1 MPSRFNLHPSSIY
14 RQAVNACRALLQ
26 AEGDDGVRRAYAE
39 STTNAIRD
47 GYLRFWRLKPS
58 RSDHVCVQRLKG
70 ERCPDD
76 LSHLKLRGADHL
88 SEWTDG
94 KKTVLIVSQP
104 YHLHY
109 ETLEQVVAFCQANGL
124 RADVE
129 AESAWHFPGATLLIT
144 FKREKKNG

>member
-1 MPSRFNLHPSSIY
+1 MQSRFNLHPSSIY

-76 LSHLKLRGADHL
+76 LSHL
-88 SEWTDG
+88 
-94 KKTVLIVSQP
+94 
-104 YHLHY
+104 
-109 ETLEQVVAFCQANGL
+109 
-124 RADVE
+124 
-129 AESAWHFPGATLLIT
+129 
-144 FKREKKNG
+144 